1 MLMLMSWNG
10 ELKCYIAADWIPLSS
25 IQLHHIHVNFVYPLR
40 IKNVVRWTTVRRK
53 IVKLHDTSWSRLVES
68 KLKKFLVDLLSSVKS
83 FWWSYEQITFKMHDI
98 KRISLNWRSIIIW
111 KCFLSL
117 SWYHHI
123 EIELFAAI
131 MPSHNMS
138 EQVLKKSWLVCISN
152 RPLPADCILIVK
164 CLESFFIS
172 PKIEFGC
179 LDEQIVKD
187 FEYTLFLRLTIIF
200 LEINHHHYYL
210 LSRIYTSTLL
220 LLFSWTNWRI
230 IVISISITMT
240 IHSRI
245 FLIYKY

>member
-1 MLMLMSWNG
+1 
-10 ELKCYIAADWIPLSS
+10 
-25 IQLHHIHVNFVYPLR
+25 
-40 IKNVVRWTTVRRK
+40 
-53 IVKLHDTSWSRLVES
+53 
-68 KLKKFLVDLLSSVKS
+68 
-83 FWWSYEQITFKMHDI
+83 
-98 KRISLNWRSIIIW
+98 
-111 KCFLSL
+111 
-117 SWYHHI
+117 
-123 EIELFAAI
+123 
-131 MPSHNMS
+131 MS

-200 LEINHHHYYL
+200 LEINHHHYYF

-245 FLIYKY
+245 FLIYKYYIIYVNSQHLYSSRSFSLLAFLVERADKISSHFCRSLTLIVREGGHFCQHFHQNYTFSSRLCISLYH